1 MISGIPTSFAIITDS
16 TSPTEKYAECGPTTN
31 LLNQRRHPPNPTK
44 PSALRFL
51 LLEISKHFGEDDVE
65 NFKALLEDYGQEDDK
80 GALTLEQLQKVST
93 AFGLLMAAAKAGVIK
108 PDDLSILVDFLTV
121 SGYIA
126 LVQKIEDFQK
136 KNQGE

>member
-1 MISGIPTSFAIITDS
+1 MLSKA
-16 TSPTEKYAECGPTTN
+16 EKYVECGATASP
-31 LLNQRRHPPNPTK
+31 LNQRRHPPNSTK
-44 PSALRFL
+44 PTAFRFL
-51 LLEISKHFGEDDVE
+51 LLSISKHFGEEDVE

-93 AFGLLMAAAKAGVIK
+93 AFGLLMEAVKVGVIQ
-108 PDDLSILVDFLTV
+108 PDDLSILVDFLTT

-136 KNQGE
+136 KNQCE

>member
-1 MISGIPTSFAIITDS
+1 MLSKA
-16 TSPTEKYAECGPTTN
+16 EKYVESGATASPH
-31 LLNQRRHPPNPTK
+31 QRRHPPNPTK
-44 PSALRFL
+44 PSAFRFL
-51 LLEISKHFGEDDVE
+51 LLEVSKHFGEKDVE
-65 NFKALLEDYGQEDDK
+65 NFKAFLEDYGQDDDK
-80 GALTLEQLQKVST
+80 GALTVEQLQKVST
-93 AFGLLMAAAKAGVIK
+93 AFSLLMEAVKVGVIQ

>member
-1 MISGIPTSFAIITDS
+1 MLSKA
-16 TSPTEKYAECGPTTN
+16 EKYVECGGTASS
-31 LLNQRRHPPNPTK
+31 LNQRRHPPNPTK
-44 PSALRFL
+44 PSAFRFFL
-51 LLEISKHFGEDDVE
+51 LEVSKHFGEEDVE
-65 NFKALLEDYGQEDDK
+65 NFKAFLEDYGQEDDK
-80 GALTLEQLQKVST
+80 GALTVEQLQKVST
-93 AFGLLMAAAKAGVIK
+93 AFTLLMEAVKVGVIQ